1 MLLNS
6 ILESEADIM
15 ANIESQRQLDLQ
27 DFLSDDD
34 NLEKQWKQQL
44 SYINQRKRT
53 NVDLDTILWQL
64 QIMKKIADRLPSFPL
79 ISIPDSLSY
88 IRMSYPNKTGAV
100 LIIKAFSF
108 SNFRCFV
115 TRVNLYKDFY
125 DGQIYFHECVDNL
138 FCCDNI
144 GTLVGRIKYFF
155 KYNEA

>member
-1 MLLNS
+1 
-6 ILESEADIM
+6 M

-115 TRVNLYKDFY
+115 TRVNL
-125 DGQIYFHECVDNL
+125 
-138 FCCDNI
+138 
-144 GTLVGRIKYFF
+144 
-155 KYNEA
+155 